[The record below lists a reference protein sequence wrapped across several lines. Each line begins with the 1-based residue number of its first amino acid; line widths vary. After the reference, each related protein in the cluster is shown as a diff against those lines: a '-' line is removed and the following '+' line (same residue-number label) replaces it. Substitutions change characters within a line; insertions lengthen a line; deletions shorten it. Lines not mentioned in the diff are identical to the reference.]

1 MPAPTVS
8 SFLPAAGGY
17 GATVVLTGTNLT
29 GATLV
34 SFGGTYATSFT
45 VDSSTQ
51 ITALVPSG
59 ATTGA
64 ITVTTPGGSG
74 SSSSFTVGTSSG
86 IQAACET
93 FLATD
98 VRAAVDHEQT
108 GLLVSGSV
116 YVSRAPRGGSE
127 PTRQVNAFPIVVEIV
142 KAGPWPSRVV
152 GVGLEEVDAVFD
164 LYVTARRKATA
175 DGKAQAD
182 LVRDVARAIVRR
194 FRGATNLEITATGAT
209 FRRATA
215 EDRRPDELPASGE
228 VVRGVVRV
236 VLTFTEAQASS

>member
-8 SFLPAAGGY
+8 SVLPAAGGY
-17 GATVVLTGTNLT
+17 GASIVLTGTNLT

-34 SFGGTYATSFT
+34 SFNGTYATSFT

-74 SSSSFTVGTSSG
+74 SSSSFTVGTSSA
-86 IQAACET
+86 IQSACET

-98 VRAAVDHEQT
+98 VRAAVNHEQA
-108 GLLVSGSV
+108 GLLVAGSV
-116 YVSRAPRGGSE
+116 YVSRAPRGAD
-127 PTRQVNAFPIVVEIV
+127 PATRQNNPFPVVVEIV

-152 GVGLEEVDAVFD
+152 GIGLEEVDAVFD
-164 LYVTARRKATA
+164 LYVTATRKATA
-175 DGKAQAD
+175 DGKTQAD

-194 FRGATNLEITATGAT
+194 YRGASNLEITASGAT
-209 FRRATA
+209 FRRSSA
-215 EDRRPDELPASGE
+215 EDRKPDEIPQAAE

-236 VLTFTEAQASS
+236 VLTFTEAMASS